1 MTRLVVTGLP
11 SPTAALPLPPTRSD
25 EPPFL
30 DVGLGLSVLG
40 FIIRRMVLSR
50 SVIERAVRQQLADL
64 DLDSGD
70 FDVAAIVE
78 AFEASVDDERDIQV
92 DDGGGQG
99 DPFAVNTRVG
109 QVIADEWGSERLAQ
123 LRIGVHLNRTWHE
136 IDTIGYP
143 PTTPDGITEPAITGM
158 LHQRGWAI
166 TGPWT
171 NDEWDQWVAPTR
183 RVVPD
188 CNR

>member
-1 MTRLVVTGLP
+1 
-11 SPTAALPLPPTRSD
+11 
-25 EPPFL
+25 
-30 DVGLGLSVLG
+30 VLG
-40 FIIRRMVLSR
+40 FIIGRMVLPR

-92 DDGGGQG
+92 DDGGGEG

-143 PTTPDGITEPAITGM
+143 PTTPDGITEPAITG
-158 LHQRGWAI
+158 LLNQRGWAI

-171 NDEWDQWVAPTR
+171 NDEWDQWVAPIR
-183 RVVPD
+183 RVVRVS
-188 CNR
+188 NR

>member
-1 MTRLVVTGLP
+1 M
-11 SPTAALPLPPTRSD
+11 
-25 EPPFL
+25 
-30 DVGLGLSVLG
+30 LG
-40 FIIRRMVLSR
+40 FIIGRMVLSR

-109 QVIADEWGSERLAQ
+109 QVIAYEWGSERLAQ
-123 LRIGVHLNRTWHE
+123 LRIGVHLNRHHRL
-136 IDTIGYP
+136 
-143 PTTPDGITEPAITGM
+143 PADDAGRHHRAGDHGTAESTG
-158 LHQRGWAI
+158 LGHHRAV
-166 TGPWT
+166 
-171 NDEWDQWVAPTR
+171 DKR
-183 RVVPD
+183 
-188 CNR
+188 

>member
-1 MTRLVVTGLP
+1 M
-11 SPTAALPLPPTRSD
+11 
-25 EPPFL
+25 
-30 DVGLGLSVLG
+30 LG
-40 FIIRRMVLSR
+40 FIIGRMVLSR

-78 AFEASVDDERDIQV
+78 AFEASADDEKDIQV
-92 DDGGGQG
+92 DDGGGEG

-123 LRIGVHLNRTWHE
+123 LRIGVHLNN

-143 PTTPDGITEPAITGM
+143 PTTPDGITEPAITG
-158 LHQRGWAI
+158 LLNQRGWAI

-171 NDEWDQWVAPTR
+171 NDEWDQWVAPIR
-183 RVVPD
+183 RLLSVS
-188 CNR
+188 NR